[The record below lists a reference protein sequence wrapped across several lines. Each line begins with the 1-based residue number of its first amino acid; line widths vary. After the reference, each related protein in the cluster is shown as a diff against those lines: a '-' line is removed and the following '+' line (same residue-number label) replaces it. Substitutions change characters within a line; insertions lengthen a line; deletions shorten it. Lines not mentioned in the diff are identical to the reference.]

1 MYEAVSSTPK
11 LESYQVK
18 PQSRSVSHHDLQK
31 EPVVESIQ
39 AVQRDMMGTMQKLV
53 EQMEKLEAAA
63 TQQRFPT
70 MQRVG
75 RSMPSNYGR
84 GRQWSP
90 VGQII
95 FQRSNQPGHYVHGCA
110 TNIDKQGLG
119 NWNQSSK
126 LNVSNVPNVNINN
139 VSSYFV
145 VGKVFKTPV
154 SFLVDT
160 SVRVSLFRGNVWDRT
175 VPGNTKIELK
185 GTYRLVGVDR
195 ILINVRGTVS
205 AKVSLETFTF
215 KQQFVIAD
223 EITAE
228 ALLGMDFLEANK

>member
-1 MYEAVSSTPK
+1 MYEAFSSTPK

-18 PQSRSVSHHDLQK
+18 PQSRSVSHHDSQK

-53 EQMEKLEAAA
+53 EQMENLEAAA

-84 GRQWSP
+84 GRQRSP

-95 FQRSNQPGHYVHGCA
+95 FRRSNQPGHYVHGCA
-110 TNIDKQGLG
+110 TNIDQQGLG
-119 NWNQSSK
+119 NRNQSSE
-126 LNVSNVPNVNINN
+126 LNVPNVPHVNINN

-145 VGKVFKTPV
+145 VGKVLEAPV
-154 SFLVDT
+154 SFLVDIGT
-160 SVRVSLFRGNVWDRT
+160 GVSLLRGDVWDRA
-175 VPGNTKIELK
+175 VPGNTKMELK
-185 GTYRLVGVDR
+185 GTYGLVGADGIPIDVQ
-195 ILINVRGTVS
+195 GTVS
-205 AKVSLETFTF
+205 ANYKDVPGNSH
-215 KQQFVIAD
+215 I
-223 EITAE
+223 
-228 ALLGMDFLEANK
+228 